1 MRDPIFREDAPQGGS
16 AAQSP
21 AQSLAQ
27 AADAGARAT
36 LTRRQFL
43 AGMSALTLAVGFRGG
58 LAVAASLDAAKLPF
72 EPNAFIRV
80 EADGTVTVVS
90 EYLEMGQGTF
100 TGLATL
106 AAEELDVPLAQVKV
120 VAAQADVKKYANPMF
135 ASFGWTLQ
143 ATGGSTAMAGAWKQ
157 MREAAAA
164 ARMMLVA
171 AAAKA
176 WKVDAAALHVEDG
189 TIVHAA
195 SGRRAGYGQ
204 FVGVAARESVP
215 TTVVLKQPADF
226 RLIGSADTRRVD
238 VPAKVNGSAVYTQD
252 IKVPGMLVAV
262 IAHPPR
268 LGGKVQQVDAS
279 KAKAIKGVVAVV
291 EVPGD
296 GEVQGGVAVLAHNTW
311 VARQGRDALQI
322 TWDDSHAFALSSDDI
337 YKQFRT
343 LADQPGVTAAQ
354 RGTVLGAAPAGG
366 KYLEAVYE
374 QPYLSHAPMEPLNC
388 LVHLQGGRCEI
399 WNGEQWHTGDQAM
412 AAKELGLKPEQ
423 VTIHQLYAGGSFGR
437 RANPH
442 SDYVREACRIVRAAH
457 AQGVDAPIKLVWMR
471 EDDMRAGYYRPLT
484 VHKVRVAVDQGGN
497 LVSWNHDVV
506 GQSFMQLPKPD
517 SVDPVLVEGTA
528 DMPYAIPNFK
538 VTQHAPVLAVQTQ
551 WLRSVGHT
559 HAAFVGET
567 MMDEAARAAGKDS
580 YAFRRALLASQ
591 PRHRAVLDLAAQQ
604 AGWSQPLAAGPQG
617 ARRGRGIALQLA
629 FGTYVAQVAE
639 VTVQQDGSFT
649 VDRIVCAVDCGTVIN
664 PDIVAAQVEGGI
676 GFGLAFL
683 HTGIT
688 FDKGHV
694 TQGNFNDYPVLRMSG
709 MPVVS
714 VHIVPSS
721 EPPTG
726 IGEPGVP
733 PAAPAVVNALAAATG
748 TTIRTLPLGDTL
760 RPA

>member
-1 MRDPIFREDAPQGGS
+1 MRDAIRGKGAAQGG
-16 AAQSP
+16 AAQST
-21 AQSLAQ
+21 AQILG
-27 AADAGARAT
+27 DGARAT

-58 LAVAASLDAAKLPF
+58 LAVAASLDPAKLPF

-80 EADGTVTVVS
+80 DAHGMVTVVS

-106 AAEELDVPLAQVKV
+106 AADELDVPLDKV
-120 VAAQADVKKYANPMF
+120 TVVPAPADVKKYANPMF

-176 WKVDAAALHVEDG
+176 WKVDAATLHVENG

-195 SGRRAGYGQ
+195 SGRRADYGQ
-204 FVGVAARESVP
+204 FVASAARESVP
-215 TTVVLKQPADF
+215 ASVVLKQPGEF
-226 RLIGSADTRRVD
+226 KLIGSPTTRRVD
-238 VPAKVNGSAVYTQD
+238 VPEKVNGSAIYTQD

-268 LGGKVQQVDAS
+268 LGGKVQHVDAS
-279 KAKAIKGVVAVV
+279 QAKAIKGVVAVV

-311 VARQGRDALQI
+311 VARQGRDALKI
-322 TWDDSHAFALSSDDI
+322 AWDDSHAFALSSDDI
-337 YKQFRT
+337 YKQFRA
-343 LADQPGVTAAQ
+343 LADQPGVVAES
-354 RGTVLGAAPAGG
+354 RGTVLGAAPDGG

-374 QPYLSHAPMEPLNC
+374 QPYLSHATMEPLNC
-388 LVHLQGGRCEI
+388 LVRLQGGRCEI

-412 AAKELGLKPEQ
+412 AAQELGLKREQ

-442 SDYVREACRIVRAAH
+442 SDYVRETCRIVRAAH
-457 AQGVDAPIKLVWMR
+457 AQGIDAPIKLVWMR

-484 VHKVRVAVDQGGN
+484 VHKVRVAVDKAGN
-497 LVSWNHDVV
+497 LVSWHHDVV

-517 SVDPVLVEGTA
+517 SVDPVLVEGAA
-528 DMPYAIPNFK
+528 DIPYDIPNFK
-538 VTQHAPVLAVQTQ
+538 VTQHAPKLPVQTQ

-567 MMDEAARAAGKDS
+567 MMDEAARAAGKDP
-580 YAFRRALLASQ
+580 YAFRHALLAAK
-591 PRHRAVLDLAAQQ
+591 PRYRGVLDLAAQK
-604 AGWSQPLAAGPQG
+604 AGWSTPLAAGPQG
-617 ARRGRGIALQLA
+617 TRRGRGIALQFA

-649 VDRIVCAVDCGTVIN
+649 VDRIVCAVDCGTVVN

-676 GFGLAFL
+676 GFGLTFL
-683 HTGIT
+683 RAGIT

-694 TQGNFNDYPVLRMSG
+694 TQGNFNDYPVLRMNG
-709 MPVVS
+709 MPVVE
-714 VHIVPSS
+714 VHIVPSK
-721 EPPTG
+721 EAPTG

-733 PAAPAVVNALAAATG
+733 PAAPAVANALAAATG
-748 TTIRTLPLGDTL
+748 ATIRALPLGDTL

>member
-1 MRDPIFREDAPQGGS
+1 MRDPIFREDAAQGGS

-21 AQSLAQ
+21 AQSLEQ

-291 EVPGD
+291 EVPGN

-354 RGTVLGAAPAGG
+354 RGTALGAAPAGG

-567 MMDEAARAAGKDS
+567 MMDEAARAAGKDP

-639 VTVQQDGSFT
+639 VTVQKDGSFT

>member
-1 MRDPIFREDAPQGGS
+1 MRDPIFREDAAQGGS
-16 AAQSP
+16 ATQSP

-176 WKVDAAALHVEDG
+176 WKVDAATLRVEDG

-215 TTVVLKQPADF
+215 TTIVLKQPADF
-226 RLIGSADTRRVD
+226 RLIGSANTRRVD

-343 LADQPGVTAAQ
+343 LADQSGVTAAQ
-354 RGTVLGAAPAGG
+354 RGTVLSAAPAGG

-484 VHKVRVAVDQGGN
+484 VHKVRVAVDEGGN

-559 HAAFVGET
+559 HAAFVDET
-567 MMDEAARAAGKDS
+567 MMDEAARAAGKDP

-694 TQGNFNDYPVLRMSG
+694 VQGNFNDYPVLRMSG

-760 RPA
+760 HSA